1 MANPLLGQVLGSVFA
16 TAMRGRSRSGPFG
29 AGASGAGIGTA
40 ALGGILGGMLGRGG
54 QVTRGRG
61 GLAGNRG
68 LLLAMLLPYAM
79 QWVQRNGGVGGVLE
93 RFRQK
98 GLGKQADSWVST
110 GSNHELLADEAN
122 EVVGGEELSRLAQQL
137 GVPEREI
144 AGGFAEIVPELVDQL
159 SPGGQVPPEADDA
172 LEAGRSELEK
182 ELSQLTQGA
191 PV

>member
-16 TAMRGRSRSGPFG
+16 HAMRGRSRAGPFG
-29 AGASGAGIGTA
+29 GSGGIGAGEA

-54 QVTRGRG
+54 RVTRGRG
-61 GLAGNRG
+61 GLASNRG

-79 QWVQRNGGVGGVLE
+79 QWVQRNGGVGAVLE

-98 GLGKQADSWVST
+98 GFGKQADSWVST
-110 GSNHELLADEAN
+110 GGNSMLRAEEAD
-122 EVVGGEELSRLAQQL
+122 EVVGGEEISRVAHQL
-137 GVPEREI
+137 GVDEREV
-144 AGGFAEIVPELVDQL
+144 ALGFAEIVPELVDQL
-159 SPGGQVPPEADDA
+159 SPGGEVPPEADDA
-172 LEAGRSELEK
+172 LDAGRSELEK

>member
-1 MANPLLGQVLGSVFA
+1 MANPLLGQILGSVFA
-16 TAMRGRSRSGPFG
+16 TAMRGRARTGPFG
-29 AGASGAGIGTA
+29 AGSAGAGVGTA
-40 ALGGILGGMLGRGG
+40 ALGGILGGMLGRGS

-61 GLAGNRG
+61 GLSGNRG

-79 QWVQRNGGVGGVLE
+79 QWVQRNGGVGAVLD

-110 GSNHELLADEAN
+110 GSNHELLAEQAN
-122 EVVGGEELSRLAQQL
+122 EVVGSEELSRLSQQL
-137 GVPEREI
+137 GVPEHEI

-172 LEAGRSELEK
+172 LDAGRSELEK

>member
-16 TAMRGRSRSGPFG
+16 NAMRGRARTGPFG
-29 AGASGAGIGTA
+29 AGAGGVGTA
-40 ALGGILGGMLGRGG
+40 ALGGILGGMLGRGA
-54 QVTRGRG
+54 QVSRGRG
-61 GLAGNRG
+61 GLAGNRS

-79 QWVQRNGGVGGVLE
+79 QWVQRNGGVGAVLE

-110 GSNHELLADEAN
+110 GGNSELLPEQAD

-144 AGGFAEIVPELVDQL
+144 ALGFAEIMPELVDQL
-159 SPGGQVPPEADDA
+159 SPGGEVPPEADDA
-172 LEAGRSELEK
+172 LDAGRSELEK

>member
-1 MANPLLGQVLGSVFA
+1 MANPLLGQVLGSLFA
-16 TAMRGRSRSGPFG
+16 TAMRGRARTGPFG
-29 AGASGAGIGTA
+29 GGSAGAGVGTA

-79 QWVQRNGGVGGVLE
+79 QWVQRNGGVGAVLE

-98 GLGKQADSWVST
+98 GFGKQADSWVST
-110 GSNHELLADEAN
+110 GGNQPLRAEEAD

-137 GVPEREI
+137 GVPEREV
-144 AGGFAEIVPELVDQL
+144 ALGFAEIVPELVDQL
-159 SPGGQVPPEADDA
+159 SPGGEVPPEADDA
-172 LEAGRSELEK
+172 LDAGRSELEK
-182 ELSQLTQGA
+182 ELSQLTAGA